1 MQNSSESPNAHPP
14 HPHPLQCGKFPEN
27 LRSKRVK
34 NKQKSVDFAQT
45 PLPPLVW
52 KESTLFFEGFPNCL
66 FPHVVK
72 SLRYHGLP
80 HKCQLS
86 IALFQNVHL
95 FCNHNARG
103 KLKLLNFIK
112 LDDHSNFYLSFCNTL
127 MITNLKVKE
136 YKLEIEI
143 ILSEQ
148 LFCI

>member
-1 MQNSSESPNAHPP
+1 MHTPPPSPPP
-14 HPHPLQCGKFPEN
+14 TVWKISGKFAV
-27 LRSKRVK
+27 KKGK
-34 NKQKSVDFAQT
+34 NKQKSVDLAQT
-45 PLPPLVW
+45 PPPSV
-52 KESTLFFEGFPNCL
+52 ERIHSFFEGFPNCL

-112 LDDHSNFYLSFCNTL
+112 LHDHSNFYLSFCNTL